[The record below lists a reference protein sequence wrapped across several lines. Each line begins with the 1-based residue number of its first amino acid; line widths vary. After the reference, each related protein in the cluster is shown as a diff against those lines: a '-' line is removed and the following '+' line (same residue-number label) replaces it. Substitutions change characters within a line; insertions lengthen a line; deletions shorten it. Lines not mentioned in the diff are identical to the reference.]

1 MTWKTSLLLAV
12 IVVPLALA
20 ARWGGNAELKGA
32 RFSPWPDT
40 VEYAAEAQ
48 SLARSGQVY
57 LQIGPYRVRP
67 RFPPGWPL
75 LLAPAVRFG
84 VAGQELWRIT
94 GVLGALLAWLLGV
107 VAMWATRTLTPGPSP
122 VPSPLPDGRRG
133 SDLPERDVGA
143 ALCGR
148 PGWVGSHGR
157 SRPPSQ

>member
-1 MTWKTSLLLAV
+1 MTWKAGLLLAV

-20 ARWGGNAELKGA
+20 ARWGGNAELKGV

-75 LLAPAVRFG
+75 LLAPAVRLG

-94 GVLGALLAWLLGV
+94 GVLGAVLAWLLGITT
-107 VAMWATRTLTPGPSP
+107 AYATAKLSP
-122 VPSPLPDGRRG
+122 QSFPFQG
-133 SDLPERDVGA
+133 
-143 ALCGR
+143 
-148 PGWVGSHGR
+148 
-157 SRPPSQ
+157 